1 VSSVLVW
8 LPNASFSLA
17 LQIRKVGTVSRY
29 ITTFSLMI
37 FAALTIACA
46 NPAANKTQAN
56 VASATQE
63 SNTAKPAEAE
73 TLAINPENSKVEFVA
88 AKITRSHQ
96 GSFKKFSGTIDLVAN
111 NLPGSRVSIDI
122 DTASVVTDEDQLTG
136 HLKTPDFFDVPKYPK
151 ATFVSTK
158 IEPNKTNDATH
169 TVTGNFELH
178 GIKKSIS
185 FPATIQVATDSASVN
200 AEFAINRKDFGLL
213 YPGKADDLIR
223 DGVVIKLTVKA
234 PRAKR

>member
-1 VSSVLVW
+1 M
-8 LPNASFSLA
+8 P
-17 LQIRKVGTVSRY
+17 RY
-29 ITTFSLMI
+29 IATAILAICS
-37 FAALTIACA
+37 ALTFACA

-56 VASATQE
+56 VTSAAQE
-63 SNTAKPAEAE
+63 SNTARPAEAE
-73 TLAINPENSKVEFVA
+73 TLAITPENSKVEFVA
-88 AKITRSHQ
+88 AKITRSHN
-96 GSFKKFSGTIDLVAN
+96 GSFKQFSGKIDLVAN
-111 NLPGSRVSIDI
+111 HLENSRVSIDI
-122 DTASVVTDEDQLTG
+122 DTSSVVTDEDQLTA
-136 HLKTPDFFDVPKYPK
+136 HLKTPDFFDVAKFPK

-158 IEPNKTNDATH
+158 IEAGKTGGATH

-178 GIKKSIS
+178 GVKKSIS
-185 FPATIQVATDSASVN
+185 FPATIQVAPDAASVN

>member
-1 VSSVLVW
+1 VE
-8 LPNASFSLA
+8 
-17 LQIRKVGTVSRY
+17 KMSRY

-37 FAALTIACA
+37 FAALTFACA

-56 VASATQE
+56 VSSATKE
-63 SNTAKPAEAE
+63 SSTKPAEAE
-73 TLAINPENSKVEFVA
+73 TLVITPENSKVEFVA
-88 AKITRSHQ
+88 AKITRTHQ
-96 GSFKKFSGTIDLVAN
+96 GSFKKFSGTIDLTAN
-111 NLPGSRVSIDI
+111 HLENSRVSIDI
-122 DTASVVTDEDQLTG
+122 DPSSVVTDEDQLTA
-136 HLKTPDFFDVPKYPK
+136 HLKTPDFFDVAKYPK

-158 IEPNKTNDATH
+158 LEPNTMNGATH

-178 GIKKSIS
+178 GVKKSIS
-185 FPATIQVATDSASVN
+185 FPATIQAAPDNVSVN

-223 DGVVIKLTVKA
+223 DGVVIKLTIKA